1 MCIVQR
7 STKGAF
13 GEMLLDITILEYGIV
28 LVLDDN
34 VDSLMVATL
43 DKVLL

>member
-1 MCIVQR
+1 
-7 STKGAF
+7 
-13 GEMLLDITILEYGIV
+13 MLLDITILEYGIV